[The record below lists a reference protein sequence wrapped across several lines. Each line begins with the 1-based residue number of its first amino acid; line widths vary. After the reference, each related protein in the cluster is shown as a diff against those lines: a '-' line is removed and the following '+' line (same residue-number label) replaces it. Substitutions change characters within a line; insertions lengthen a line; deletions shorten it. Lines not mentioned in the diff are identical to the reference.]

1 MLETSRTT
9 SRTNEENVDT
19 DGISERVSEGSQTG
33 SPLSAAEIDRETSPS
48 GGRYHINVPYRH
60 YFYFDGNYYFINV
73 PYRHDFYVD
82 SHYYFEYISCWVVCV
97 FCIYSAFT
105 WLKIVT
111 FDFCLGVG
119 KRVQRPQNDGDGEEE
134 KEVDVIFNVPKKK
147 KEKKTNNGG
156 REEVKH
162 PRSLRSDSVC

>member
-1 MLETSRTT
+1 MLETSRT
-9 SRTNEENVDT
+9 NEGNVDI

-82 SHYYFEYISCWVVCV
+82 SHYYFGYISCWVVCV
-97 FCIYSAFT
+97 NLLSVYLT
-105 WLKIVT
+105 
-111 FDFCLGVG
+111 
-119 KRVQRPQNDGDGEEE
+119 E
-134 KEVDVIFNVPKKK
+134 K
-147 KEKKTNNGG
+147 
-156 REEVKH
+156 
-162 PRSLRSDSVC
+162 L

>member
-33 SPLSAAEIDRETSPS
+33 SPLSAAEMDRETSPS

-82 SHYYFEYISCWVVCV
+82 SHYYFGYISCWVVCV
-97 FCIYSAFT
+97 NLLSVYLT
-105 WLKIVT
+105 
-111 FDFCLGVG
+111 
-119 KRVQRPQNDGDGEEE
+119 E
-134 KEVDVIFNVPKKK
+134 K
-147 KEKKTNNGG
+147 
-156 REEVKH
+156 
-162 PRSLRSDSVC
+162 L